1 MSEHTPGPWHY
12 ALEGSTAAY
21 IVERD
26 GTTVVKL
33 RVPENSTAHSSL
45 AANAR
50 LIASAPDLLDVLNAM
65 LTHMGRDE
73 DEWNKA
79 TFDRARAAIKRATK
93 GTA

>member
-12 ALEGSTAAY
+12 SFEGSTAAY

-26 GTTVVKL
+26 GTTVARITV
-33 RVPENSTAHSSL
+33 VENSTAHSSL

-50 LIASAPDLLDVLNAM
+50 LIASAPDLLDALNAM
-65 LTHMGRDE
+65 LTHMGLDE
-73 DEWNKA
+73 DAYNKP

-93 GTA
+93 GA